1 MVRGETLERLEDRG
15 VVEGL
20 YAVKA
25 LMAWREQSGAELP
38 IAEAVYKV
46 AYEGLDPL
54 KALSALMAR
63 EPKPE

>member
-1 MVRGETLERLEDRG
+1 VRGEALERLEDRG

-25 LMAWREQSGAELP
+25 LMAWRERTGLELP
-38 IAEAVYKV
+38 IAEAVYQV
-46 AYEGLDPL
+46 VYEGLDPL

-63 EPKPE
+63 EPKAE

>member
-1 MVRGETLERLEDRG
+1 

-25 LMAWREQSGAELP
+25 LMAWRERTGLELP
-38 IAEAVYKV
+38 IAEAVYQV
-46 AYEGLDPL
+46 VYEGLDPL

-63 EPKPE
+63 EPKAE

>member
-1 MVRGETLERLEDRG
+1 
-15 VVEGL
+15 VEGL

-25 LMAWREQSGAELP
+25 LMAWKEKAGVELP
-38 IAEAVYKV
+38 IAEAVYRV